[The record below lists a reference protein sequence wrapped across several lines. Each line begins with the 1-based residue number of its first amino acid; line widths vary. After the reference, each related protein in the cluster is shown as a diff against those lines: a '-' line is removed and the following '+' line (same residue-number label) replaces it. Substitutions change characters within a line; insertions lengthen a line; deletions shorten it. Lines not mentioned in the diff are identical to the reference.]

1 MLPDG
6 SENDHDRSSLKRSLS
21 PTSGGLTIPAVSS
34 LMAKWFPTPEKGVL
48 SSITMSGFPGGAV
61 LGGLLIGTLCNCEFL
76 GGWPLVFYSFGL
88 MGIFLS
94 FFVYLYGFNS
104 PDDDCCISE
113 SEYKYIMSNLDSLDT
128 DMKYKTPWKAIATS
142 ISTWAAVFGMF
153 GQYWI
158 TYFYLS
164 VQPNFLG
171 NALRFSHMESGY
183 VNSLPYIGQML
194 VTWASSFFSDYLVN
208 KGYSSTDIV
217 RKVCNTLTGSVP
229 VRAVLIFSPKAKG
242 IEQIGKSGVK
252 PGNALLAFRP

>member
-1 MLPDG
+1 MEG
-6 SENDHDRSSLKRSLS
+6 SLVWDPETQNHIVSASVLGIFLTQTPGGRLSETLGGRQVLVFSLVIASLCNLLS
-21 PTSGGLTIPAVSS
+21 PIATDWGPYVLLAIQFIKGLAQGLTIPAVSI

-88 MGIFLS
+88 MGLFLS

-128 DMKYKTPWKAIATS
+128 DMKYKTPWIAIATS
-142 ISTWAAVFGMF
+142 ISTWAAVIGMF

-171 NALRFSHMESGY
+171 NALHFSHME
-183 VNSLPYIGQML
+183 
-194 VTWASSFFSDYLVN
+194 
-208 KGYSSTDIV
+208 
-217 RKVCNTLTGSVP
+217 
-229 VRAVLIFSPKAKG
+229 
-242 IEQIGKSGVK
+242 
-252 PGNALLAFRP
+252 